1 MIASKIDSDFIRYLV
16 VNECRPGDRLPPLDK
31 LKTNLGL
38 SMSKLREQ
46 LEVARHLGLVEV
58 KPRSGIQCAEYTFL
72 PAIKQ
77 SLLFALAVDTNLF
90 SAFSALRHH
99 VEVSFF
105 SEAVAQ
111 LDDAEKIGL
120 RDLVRSAQQK
130 LEGTPIRIPHQEHR
144 ALHLGIFQKLD
155 NPFVQGLL
163 EGYWEAYEAV
173 ELNVYADI
181 DYLREVWDYH
191 ARIVAGIMSGDI
203 NAARRA
209 LVEHTELLRARD
221 TSTSENSKKLRTG

>member
-1 MIASKIDSDFIRYLV
+1 MIASKIDSDFLRYLV
-16 VNECRPGDRLPPLDK
+16 TNGCRPGDRLPPLEK
-31 LKTNLGL
+31 LKEQLGL

-46 LEVARHLGLVEV
+46 LEVARHLGLVEI
-58 KPRSGIQCAEYTFL
+58 KPRSGIRCAEYTFF
-72 PAIKQ
+72 PAIKH
-77 SLLFALAVDTNLF
+77 SLLFALAVDSNLF

-105 SEAVAQ
+105 AEAVAQ
-111 LDDAEKIGL
+111 LSAGDKAAL
-120 RDLVRSAQQK
+120 QSLVRAAQRK
-130 LEGTPIRIPHQEHR
+130 LEGAPIRIPHQEHR
-144 ALHLGIFQKLD
+144 ALHLGIFQRLE

-163 EGYWEAYEAV
+163 EAYWDAYEAV

-191 ARIVAGIMSGDI
+191 AQIIAGIISGDVEF
-203 NAARRA
+203 AQRA

-221 TSTSENSKKLRTG
+221 VARPQVS